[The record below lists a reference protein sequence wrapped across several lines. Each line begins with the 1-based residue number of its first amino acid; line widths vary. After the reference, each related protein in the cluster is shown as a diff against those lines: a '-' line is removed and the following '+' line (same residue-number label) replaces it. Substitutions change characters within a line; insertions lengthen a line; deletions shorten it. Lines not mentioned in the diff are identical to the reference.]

1 MALQL
6 ATMNCVSVGT
16 MMVGGA
22 LWSVDI
28 SGLKELREITRSRL
42 DYDTIYAE
50 DEGEEESA
58 DESLEASILRKREE
72 AGEKNGPKLPR

>member
-1 MALQL
+1 M
-6 ATMNCVSVGT
+6 GT

-28 SGLKELREITRSRL
+28 SGLKELRDVTRSRL

-50 DEGEEESA
+50 DGEEEETPA
-58 DESLEASILRKREE
+58 ESLEQSIIRKREE
-72 AGEKNGPKLPR
+72 AGKTTGPTTPR